1 MRRPSAL
8 VVGALL
14 LAGCASTSTS
24 TSTPPTSATADLK
37 NASGQSVG
45 RAVLTPTP
53 SGVQIIVDVYGLPPG
68 PKGFHVH
75 ETGSCMP
82 PAFTSAGGH
91 FNPDNRQHGSEN
103 PQGSHAGDLPN
114 LVVGANGAGSLV
126 VTTDRFS
133 LAAGRPTSLLD
144 ADGSALVVHAGPDDL
159 KTDPTGNSGA
169 RIACGVVTPVRAAT
183 GSDTRPAPRVGY

>member
-1 MRRPSAL
+1 MK
-8 VVGALL
+8 V
-14 LAGCASTSTS
+14 
-24 TSTPPTSATADLK
+24 
-37 NASGQSVG
+37 
-45 RAVLTPTP
+45 AVLATPFRK
-53 SGVQIIVDVYGLPPG
+53 SVMLEKAKV
-68 PKGFHVH
+68 
-75 ETGSCMP
+75 P